1 MELARQRL
9 HAASRSQP
17 ARLCRPCTPQLR
29 QRVVGCGLVL
39 RSPAPAGRLMQNQPL
54 LDSCVP
60 GSMPHLMIRKGSCVW
75 ASREWSML
83 ESSACADYQT
93 FVVQDGVAQRKGR
106 GTMPEYKGY

>member
-1 MELARQRL
+1 
-9 HAASRSQP
+9 
-17 ARLCRPCTPQLR
+17 
-29 QRVVGCGLVL
+29 
-39 RSPAPAGRLMQNQPL
+39 MQNQPL

-106 GTMPEYKGY
+106 GTMPEYKGYWIAIVEVAPLRWFSTIQRLDKKDESPCDRRDLHNMGMPPRHCFG